1 MVAFLQAERSTIDL
15 EMTAKLLAC

>member
-15 EMTAKLLAC
+15 EMTTKLLAC